1 MKNILTLTKR
11 EWLAYFYSP
20 LAYVVM
26 TAFVFVFGLLFYLN
40 LNWYKNVD
48 AIRSIIGA
56 LVGFTALII
65 APLLTMRL
73 LAEEKKQGTLEILM
87 TAPITELEI
96 VVSKFLAVFSFY
108 IFLLLPTITY
118 SIILILWGNPDL
130 GAIIAGY
137 LGLILMSGV
146 FLAIGLFM
154 SSLTSNQLI
163 ASILTFA
170 IIAGLWF
177 ADGLA
182 SSLSGRLSEVVS
194 YISIYTHFI
203 AFSKGLIDSRDVIYC
218 LSIIVFWL
226 FLTVR
231 VLESKRWR

>member
-108 IFLLLPTITY
+108 IFLLLPTLTY